1 MDSQEYINGY
11 IERARIAQKEFEKM
25 SQEQVDRAVQIIGKV
40 VYDNAQ
46 YFAEI
51 AVEETGMGNVED
63 KYAKNKQKAGIVWN
77 NLKGKK
83 SRGILETDETT
94 GITTVAKPMGVV
106 AAITPCTNPI
116 VTPMSNSMFA
126 LKCGNAIVITP
137 HHKSVKCSTKVVE
150 MMNDALAA
158 ESYPENLIQ
167 ILGEHSRENT
177 RNLISSADVV
187 VATGGAGMV
196 NAAYSSGRPALGVG
210 AGNVQC
216 IIDEGY
222 DYKEAVPKIIKGRSY
237 DYGIICSAEQS
248 VICPEKDFENILK
261 EFEANGCYVVR
272 DPEELEKVRGAL
284 FDDGKPNRHS
294 VGQSCGKVAELAGI
308 QIPEG
313 TRAIV
318 AVAEGTGLTD
328 LLGGEKMAP
337 VISAY
342 PYSDLDDGIRIA
354 AENLEKDGKG
364 HSVSFHSDS
373 EEHIAK
379 VGESLCVSRF
389 VINQCSANSA
399 GGSYFNG
406 LNPTNTLGCGSW
418 GHNSISENLNYHH
431 LMNVSRIARFMPD
444 NHVPTDEELWG

>member
-63 KYAKNKQKAGIVWN
+63 KYAKNRQKAGIVWN

-158 ESYPENLIQ
+158 EGYPENLIQ

>member
-40 VYDNAQ
+40 VYNNAQ

-63 KYAKNKQKAGIVWN
+63 KYAKNRQKAGIVWN

-158 ESYPENLIQ
+158 EGYPENLIQ

-248 VICPEKDFENILK
+248 VICPEKDFEDILK

>member
-63 KYAKNKQKAGIVWN
+63 KYAKNRQKAGLVWT

-158 ESYPENLIQ
+158 EGYPENLIQ

>member
-137 HHKSVKCSTKVVE
+137 HHKSVKCSTRVVE
-150 MMNDALAA
+150 MMNEALAA
-158 ESYPENLIQ
+158 EGYPENLIQ

-248 VICPEKDFENILK
+248 VICPEKDFEDILK

-379 VGESLCVSRF
+379 VGENLCVSRF

>member
-1 MDSQEYINGY
+1 
-11 IERARIAQKEFEKM
+11 
-25 SQEQVDRAVQIIGKV
+25 
-40 VYDNAQ
+40 
-46 YFAEI
+46 
-51 AVEETGMGNVED
+51 MGNVED

-137 HHKSVKCSTKVVE
+137 HHKSVKCSTRVVE
-150 MMNDALAA
+150 MMNEALAA
-158 ESYPENLIQ
+158 EGYPENLIQ

-248 VICPEKDFENILK
+248 VICPEKDFEDILK

-342 PYSDLDDGIRIA
+342 PDSDLDDGIRIA

>member
-63 KYAKNKQKAGIVWN
+63 KYAKNRQKAGIVWN

-158 ESYPENLIQ
+158 ECYPEKLIQ

>member
-11 IERARIAQKEFEKM
+11 IERARVAQREFEKM

-158 ESYPENLIQ
+158 EGYPENLIQ

-248 VICPEKDFENILK
+248 VICPEKDFEDILK